1 MLVEKPVSESAQ
13 TRSPASGPDRLEKPV
28 YEIIEPLSQKA
39 LNGEQYHRSL
49 PSVLEATDG
58 EVYQL
63 LAKEY
68 DRQQNTLQLIA
79 AENQCSRAVLA
90 ALGSVVQNKTTE
102 GFVGARFHGGCEV
115 VDCLETLAIS
125 RAKEVFQAKYANVQ
139 PHSGTGANQIVITAI
154 LEKGDRILSQA
165 MDQGGHVS
173 HGAPVSFA
181 GKFFEVEHY
190 RVRQDTFLLDYDAIR
205 TQALRFRPKLLICGA
220 SAYSRTI
227 DFARFRAIA
236 DEVGAYLLAD
246 ISHISGL
253 VVAGAHPSPV
263 DHAHFTTT
271 STYKPG
277 GPRGGLILMGR
288 DFDSAFR
295 ISDSGP
301 GSKSGVTTLRV
312 RGDGPV
318 RPEIRDPK
326 AAIGR
331 AMPLWER
338 IEKSTFPGFQ
348 GTPCLNNIAA
358 KAVFFKEMLSAE
370 YHDRQFGIV
379 ENAKTLAEEFLRLG
393 YDVQTGGTDNHMF
406 LANVANFR
414 RGLTGFIAQHC
425 LEDCGIIVNMN
436 RLPYDAH
443 NARITSGMRL
453 GTPIVTKNGMGAE
466 EMHVIA
472 RWVDGVLTR
481 VEIQGDR
488 QYHLDPVF
496 QSEVREQVQ
505 DLCTRF
511 PMR

>member
-1 MLVEKPVSESAQ
+1 MLVEKPAGESVGTQ
-13 TRSPASGPDRLEKPV
+13 NSASVPELREKPV
-28 YEIIEPLSQKA
+28 YEVIEPSNQKA
-39 LNGEQYHRSL
+39 LTSEQYHRGL
-49 PSVLEATDG
+49 PSVLEAADR

-63 LAKEY
+63 LTKEY

-115 VDCLETLAIS
+115 VDAIEALAIS
-125 RAKEVFQAKYANVQ
+125 RAKEAFRAQYANVQ
-139 PHSGTGANQIVITAI
+139 PHSGTGANQIVMTAI

-190 RVRQDTFLLDYDAIR
+190 RVRPDTFLLDYDAIR
-205 TQALRFRPKLLICGA
+205 EQALRFRPKLLICGA

-236 DEVGAYLLAD
+236 DEVGAYLMAD

-277 GPRGGLILMGR
+277 GPRGGLILMGK
-288 DFDSAFR
+288 DFDA
-295 ISDSGP
+295 P
-301 GSKSGVTTLRV
+301 LRMAD
-312 RGDGPV
+312 RT
-318 RPEIRDPK
+318 
-326 AAIGR
+326 
-331 AMPLWER
+331 MPLWER
-338 IEKSTFPGFQ
+338 IEKNTFPGFQ

-358 KAVFFKEMLSAE
+358 KAVFFQEMLSAE
-370 YHDRQFGIV
+370 YHNRQFGIV
-379 ENAKTLAEEFLRLG
+379 ENAKALAQEFLHLG
-393 YDVQTGGTDNHMF
+393 YDVLTGGTDNHMF

-436 RLPYDAH
+436 RLPYDTQ
-443 NARITSGMRL
+443 NARTTSGMRL
-453 GTPIVTKNGMGAE
+453 GTPIVTKNGMGPR
-466 EMHVIA
+466 EMHAIS
-472 RWVDGVLTR
+472 RLVDSVLTR

-488 QYHLDPVF
+488 QYHLDPTF
-496 QSEVREQVQ
+496 QNEVREHVQ
-505 DLCTRF
+505 ELCTRF